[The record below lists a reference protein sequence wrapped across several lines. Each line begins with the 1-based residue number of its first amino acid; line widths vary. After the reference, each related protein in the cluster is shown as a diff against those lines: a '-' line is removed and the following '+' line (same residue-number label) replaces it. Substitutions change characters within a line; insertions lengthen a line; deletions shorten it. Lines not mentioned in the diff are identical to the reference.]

1 VELPDQKPRLSN
13 YEVEERAGEA
23 EGILNHPVFKDAMD
37 TIYSRAL
44 GTLMSTDVGSLTA
57 TQAHAMIKAVS
68 ELKAQLGQYVADN
81 KMRQKFNKGDK

>member
-1 VELPDQKPRLSN
+1 
-13 YEVEERAGEA
+13 
-23 EGILNHPVFKDAMD
+23 
-37 TIYSRAL
+37 
-44 GTLMSTDVGSLTA
+44 MSTDVGSLTA